1 MKIYIW
7 ALIIIV
13 ALGGVY
19 YYSTNKEKVTKVD
32 EGTMCFAYT
41 SEGNGIKDVYN
52 LSLDIKGD
60 KVTGD
65 LNFLPAEK
73 DSKTGRLSGII
84 SPLGS
89 DGDTRVIGAWWNVS
103 AEGTNVKEQLAILLN
118 KDTAGIGFGE
128 MIESGQNEYIYADP
142 ANVAYSL
149 SLEKVPCTT
158 TI

>member
-32 EGTMCFAYT
+32 ESTMCFAYT

-73 DSKTGRLSGII
+73 DSKTGRFSGIV
-84 SPLGS
+84 SPFGS
-89 DGDTRVIGAWWNVS
+89 DEDTRVIAAWWNVS
-103 AEGTNVKEQLAILLN
+103 AEGTNVREQLAILLN

-128 MIESGQNEYIYADP
+128 MKDSGNGEYVYA
-142 ANVAYSL
+142 NLEEVAYTL
-149 SLEKVPCTT
+149 SLAKVPCT
-158 TI
+158 I